1 MEIQPFVIWLAIRK
15 VPMILP
21 IITYPNKQLKTRSK
35 EVVAFDP
42 LLHRFLD
49 DMFETMM
56 SSNGIGL
63 AAIQVANPI
72 RVLILCIPDEEGNQ
86 HKENVL
92 EIINPVMHQQK
103 GNVLYQ
109 EGCLSVPGFYEDVER
124 YETLTLHYQNRHGEA
139 CTLEANEL
147 LSIAIQHEIDHLE
160 GKLFIEKLTYNR
172 RKKFEKEYKKALKE
186 KK

>member
-1 MEIQPFVIWLAIRK
+1 ML
-15 VPMILP
+15 LP
-21 IITYPNKQLKTRSK
+21 IITYPNKQLKIRSK
-35 EVVAFDP
+35 EVVNFDE

-49 DMFETMM
+49 DMYETMI

-72 RVLILCIPDEEGNQ
+72 RALILCIPDEEGNQ
-86 HKENVL
+86 SKESTL
-92 EIINPVMHQQK
+92 EIMNPVIHAPQ

-124 YETLTLHYQNRHGEA
+124 YETLTLQYQNRHGDVCMLQA
-139 CTLEANEL
+139 SEL
-147 LSIAIQHEIDHLE
+147 LAIAIQHEIDHLE

-172 RKKFEKEYKKALKE
+172 RKKFEKEYKKTLKE